1 LRYNPKGLYTYLLI
15 MKERTEAYQAIP
27 ATFREEIQ
35 DFMRRRKYLRIHYFN
50 PYHEYISTAALIKEI
65 FDQDGAEYMRLSTG
79 EEVRLDWIVRLDGQ
93 AAPGYDIQDF
103 TCDC

>member
-1 LRYNPKGLYTYLLI
+1 
-15 MKERTEAYQAIP
+15 MKTRTESYQPIP
-27 ATFREEIQ
+27 AIFRAEIQ
-35 DFMRRRKYLRIHYFN
+35 DFLARRKYIRIHYFN
-50 PYHEYISTAALIKEI
+50 PIHEYISTTAIIKEL
-65 FDQDGAEYMRLSTG
+65 FEEENGEYIRLSTG

>member
-1 LRYNPKGLYTYLLI
+1 
-15 MKERTEAYQAIP
+15 MKDITETYQAVP
-27 ATFREEIQ
+27 ASFRAEIQ
-35 DFMRRRKYLRIHYFN
+35 EFQARRKYLRIHYFN
-50 PYHEYISTAALIKEI
+50 SFHEYISTTAIIKELVEA
-65 FDQDGAEYMRLSTG
+65 QDGEYIRLSTG